1 MGTCLDGPPLSER
14 VSERAVCREY
24 CIATWRN
31 LRSGAGGGGA
41 DAAAAAKIVR
51 KLGKAKVANMFA
63 HMRKIAQHP
72 LLVRS
77 HFSDKQVVAIA
88 KLAYARL
95 ASAKPL
101 KPVLFRMPL

>member
-1 MGTCLDGPPLSER
+1 MSWYW
-14 VSERAVCREY
+14 VAN
-24 CIATWRN
+24 WRN
-31 LRSGAGGGGA
+31 LPAGAGCGGA